1 MEHRNFKGGHMRLS
15 VKMYARILSV
25 CFLSQLVLASPA
37 QASSLLLLNSHML
50 SLFQSA
56 SNQCF
61 IYSYDPNG
69 NRLALSNVTYSS
81 TGAWGSSVY
90 GCFSWTTP

>member
-1 MEHRNFKGGHMRLS
+1 MKRG
-15 VKMYARILSV
+15 RIAIAICL
-25 CFLSQLVLASPA
+25 CASQVLVLASPA